1 MEYLMDKWNERT
13 KSRVKLSTYTS
24 YLCIAENYILPE
36 FGGYYTSELTNL
48 CIADFLQKEKQN
60 GYAFGTIHLIAVVL
74 RSILHFGSEMKA
86 LFSEE
91 LHVNFQK

>member
-1 MEYLMDKWNERT
+1 MNIGPMLNAYPDSM
-13 KSRVKLSTYTS
+13 
-24 YLCIAENYILPE
+24 
-36 FGGYYTSELTNL
+36 GGTLDD
-48 CIADFLQKEKQN
+48 IADFLQKEKQN